1 MYIGLGGAP
10 AEFAKVRGVVNLM
23 NIITTN
29 TEYKVLLTR
38 QPPATP
44 EAGQQQCWRAT
55 VLGFPNLTAEACSRE
70 QALDQIKADLDDFL
84 RHSEIVTVTVPS
96 SPAARTGDDQLAAMG
111 WDDYGLFANDPEA
124 LKLFDEIEEERNKHL
139 IAPALNGDDEL
150 AALGWHDHGLFKD
163 DPEALKLFDQI
174 EEERDRNLVG
184 GE

>member
-1 MYIGLGGAP
+1 MYIGLGSNP
-10 AEFAKVRGVVNLM
+10 AEFVEVKGVINLM
-23 NIITTN
+23 NITTN

-55 VLGFPNLTAEACSRE
+55 VLGFPYLTAEACSRE
-70 QALDQIKADLDDFL
+70 QALDQIRAGLEELL
-84 RHSEIVTVTVPS
+84 RHAEIVTVTAPS
-96 SPAARTGDDQLAAMG
+96 LPLALNGDDQLVAMG
-111 WDDYGLFANDPEA
+111 WHDYGIFANDPEA

-139 IAPALNGDDEL
+139 IAPALNGDDDL
-150 AALGWHDHGLFKD
+150 VAMGWHDHGLFKD

-174 EEERDRNLVG
+174 EEERNRNVVG